1 MFQIKICGI
10 TRLEDGLAAAAAGAD
25 AVGFNFCSSS
35 PRYIEPAVARKIGA
49 QLPKLL
55 TRVGVFV
62 DAPAD
67 EIWRV
72 VDDAKLN
79 AVQLHGDEPPQL
91 LGALPPGVL
100 VLRAFRM
107 RETGLAPLAEYISAA
122 AANGR
127 VPDAVLIDAHSPHT
141 HGGTGQTVDWERV
154 RDERSLLGDMPLI
167 LAGGLTPRN
176 VADAIGLVQPDG
188 VDTASGVEISPGIK
202 DAALIRGFVNAA
214 REALQGP

>member
-35 PRYIEPAVARKIGA
+35 SRCIEPSVARKIGA
-49 QLPKLL
+49 QLPRLL
-55 TRVGVFV
+55 MRVGVFV
-62 DAPAD
+62 NAGAD

-72 VDDAKLN
+72 VDEAKLG
-79 AVQLHGDEPPQL
+79 AVQLHGDDPPQL
-91 LGALPPGVL
+91 LGALPPSVL

-107 RETGLAPLAEYISAA
+107 RETGLAPLAEYVFAA
-122 AANGR
+122 AKNGR
-127 VPDAVLIDAHSPHT
+127 RPDGVLIDAHSPNA

-154 RDERSLLGDMPLI
+154 RDERSMLEDLPLV

-176 VADAIGLVQPDG
+176 VADAIGLVEPDG
-188 VDTASGVEISPGIK
+188 VDTASGVEVSPGNK
-202 DAALIRGFVNAA
+202 DAALMREFVIAA
-214 REALQGP
+214 REALA